1 YGDVR
6 RSQQETCNIF
16 NNLYP
21 NRNPITRSTVS
32 KLLKKF
38 NQTGAIKDLS
48 KSGRIK
54 IATTEDKSLD
64 KTIDDPHLSTRQI
77 SRELDISQT
86 SIMKILH
93 DNIFHPYK
101 VRLVQ
106 ELSDDDFGRR
116 EEFADTMMEKCYDQN
131 NPNFLNNVMF
141 SDEATFCIDGN
152 VNRHNCRY
160 WSRNNPRWMRE
171 SHTQYPQ
178 KINVWAGIIGDKIIG
193 PFFIEGNLNGPAYL
207 NLLQN
212 SIIPE
217 LARLFPNLRSP
228 LASTTT
234 KVGTLLK
241 TKLLK
246 AVGATSKRQLTHKSQ
261 KLYSLARDLKRVA
274 VKLDS
279 KLAKNK
285 ERLSNAL

>member
-1 YGDVR
+1 MDRLSEKERIEILMILGYGDVR
-6 RSQQETCNIF
+6 RRQQETCNIF

-54 IATTEDKSLD
+54 TATTEDKSLD
-64 KTIDDPHLSTRQI
+64 VCVMLEDDPHLSTRQI

-93 DNIFHPYK
+93 DNKFHPYK

-106 ELSDDDFGRR
+106 ELSDDDFDRR

-141 SDEATFCIDGN
+141 SDVATFCIDGN
-152 VNRHNCRY
+152 
-160 WSRNNPRWMRE
+160 
-171 SHTQYPQ
+171 
-178 KINVWAGIIGDKIIG
+178 
-193 PFFIEGNLNGPAYL
+193 
-207 NLLQN
+207 N

-217 LARLFPNLRSP
+217 LARLFPNLIYFRKNERSDNNVNATIISAILQNP
-228 LASTTT
+228 Y
-234 KVGTLLK
+234 KPKFIKIGQ
-241 TKLLK
+241 
-246 AVGATSKRQLTHKSQ
+246 AVSEIIEAFHT
-261 KLYSLARDLKRVA
+261 
-274 VKLDS
+274 
-279 KLAKNK
+279 
-285 ERLSNAL
+285 

>member
-1 YGDVR
+1 MDRLSEKERIEILMILGYSDVR

-54 IATTEDKSLD
+54 TATTEDKSLD
-64 KTIDDPHLSTRQI
+64 VCVMLEDDLHLSTRQI

-93 DNIFHPYK
+93 DNKFHPYK

-106 ELSDDDFGRR
+106 ELSDDDFDRC

-152 VNRHNCRY
+152 
-160 WSRNNPRWMRE
+160 NPTPNIHKRF
-171 SHTQYPQ
+171 
-178 KINVWAGIIGDKIIG
+178 NVWAGIIGDKIIG

-217 LARLFPNLRSP
+217 LARLFPNLRP
-228 LASTTT
+228 
-234 KVGTLLK
+234 
-241 TKLLK
+241 
-246 AVGATSKRQLTHKSQ
+246 
-261 KLYSLARDLKRVA
+261 
-274 VKLDS
+274 
-279 KLAKNK
+279 
-285 ERLSNAL
+285 